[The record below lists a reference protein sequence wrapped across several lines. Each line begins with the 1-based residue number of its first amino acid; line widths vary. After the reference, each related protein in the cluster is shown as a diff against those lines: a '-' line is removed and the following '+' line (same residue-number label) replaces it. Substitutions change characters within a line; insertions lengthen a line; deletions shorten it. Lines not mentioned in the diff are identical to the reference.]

1 MSINTIYEIREVE
14 KKTAQEVVKKMH
26 YLHRKAPCSFAFGM
40 YEKVSNELV
49 GVVLYGKPASHWL
62 CKGIA
67 GDDEAKNV
75 IELTRLWIKDDTPK
89 NSESWFVGNTLKL
102 VNYDIVVSF
111 ADKSVNHVGTIYQA
125 TNFLYTGLSDR
136 HVEWTIEGEEATHCR
151 HLFDKYGGVKKAKEI
166 LGDKMIRGERPRK
179 HRYIY
184 LNCNKRRRKEILGK
198 MRYKTEPYPKF
209 FGERQRYV
217 AGSKEEGQQKLF

>member
-1 MSINTIYEIREVE
+1 MGLNDLYLIREVE

-26 YLHRKAPCSFAFGM
+26 YLHRKASCSISFGM
-40 YEKVSNELV
+40 YEKTSNQLV
-49 GVVLYGKPASHWL
+49 GVVLYGKPASNSL

-67 GDDEAKNV
+67 GEEEAKNV
-75 IELTRLWIKDDTPK
+75 IELTRLWIEDSTPK
-89 NSESWFVGNTLKL
+89 NSESWFIGNTLKMIG
-102 VNYDIVVSF
+102 YEIVVSY
-111 ADKSVNHVGTIYQA
+111 ADTSAKHVGTIYQA
-125 TNFLYTGLSDR
+125 TNFIYTGLSDR
-136 HVEWTIEGEEATHCR
+136 HVEWSIDGVDKTHSR

-198 MRYKTEPYPKF
+198 MKYKTEPFPKIS
-209 FGERQRYV
+209 GERQQYNAV
-217 AGSKEEGQQKLF
+217 SEEEQQKLF

>member
-1 MSINTIYEIREVE
+1 MTLNESYAIQPVDKR
-14 KKTAQEVVKKMH
+14 TAQTMIIDFH
-26 YLHRKAPCSFAFGM
+26 YLHRKAPCSYAFGM
-40 YEKVSNELV
+40 YEKVSGELV

-67 GDDEAKNV
+67 GDEEAKNV
-75 IELTRLWIKDDTPK
+75 IELTRLWIKDGTPK

-102 VNYDIVVSF
+102 VDYDIIVSF
-111 ADKSVNHVGTIYQA
+111 ADKSANHVGTIYQA

-136 HVEWTIEGEEATHCR
+136 HVEWTIEGHESTHCR

-184 LNCNKRRRKEILGK
+184 LNCDKRRKKEILNK
-198 MRYKTEPYPKF
+198 MKYKVQDYPKLV
-209 FGERQRYV
+209 GERKYYV
-217 AGSKEEGQQKLF
+217 VKKEELQPTLF